1 MLSNEHQWKDHT
13 AQKLEEERKK
23 SLPPTTPERLIQYIS
38 FECDKCGGKFDTMAL
53 LQEHKGKWLAI
64 KCDEC
69 FGAIFEDSAALKKHW
84 KAAHILKCLKCGE
97 SFFHGLLTS
106 ADKHHCLKWEMKG
119 NNTNN
124 DLLGIEEP
132 FTESAVP
139 TLSGKAGLNRSTNP
153 SSSVMKQI
161 CGKINGVLTFA
172 GLDHKTRV

>member
-53 LQEHKGKWLAI
+53 LQEHKGKWHAI

-84 KAAHILKCLKCGE
+84 KAAPHPQML
-97 SFFHGLLTS
+97 
-106 ADKHHCLKWEMKG
+106 EM
-119 NNTNN
+119 
-124 DLLGIEEP
+124 
-132 FTESAVP
+132 
-139 TLSGKAGLNRSTNP
+139 R
-153 SSSVMKQI
+153 
-161 CGKINGVLTFA
+161 
-172 GLDHKTRV
+172 